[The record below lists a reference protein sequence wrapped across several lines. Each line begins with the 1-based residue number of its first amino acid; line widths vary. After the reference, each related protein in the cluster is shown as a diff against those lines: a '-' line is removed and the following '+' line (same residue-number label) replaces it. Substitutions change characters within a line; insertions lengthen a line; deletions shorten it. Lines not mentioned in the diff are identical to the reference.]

1 MPRCT
6 SLIDNQ
12 NGSIMV
18 SQMASVTLKGLPRPL
33 HLALKKRAEQNRRSL
48 NREIL
53 ATLESA
59 LTPRSRPVEE
69 LLKEA
74 REFRSRLKIWV
85 TEVQVN
91 RCKREGRA

>member
-1 MPRCT
+1 ML

-12 NGSIMV
+12 NGSIMIP
-18 SQMASVTLKGLPRPL
+18 QMPSVTLKGLPRPL

-59 LTPRSRPVEE
+59 LTPSSRPVEE

-74 REFRSRLKIWV
+74 REFRSGLKIWV
-85 TEVQVN
+85 TEDQIN
-91 RCKREGRA
+91 RYKREGRA

>member
-1 MPRCT
+1 MSGYI
-6 SLIDNQ
+6 SLIDNR

-18 SQMASVTLKGLPRPL
+18 SQMPSITLKGLPRPL

-59 LTPRSRPVEE
+59 LTPSSRPVEE

-85 TEVQVN
+85 TEEQIN
-91 RCKREGRA
+91 RYKREGRA

>member
-1 MPRCT
+1 MSGYI
-6 SLIDNQ
+6 SLIDNR
-12 NGSIMV
+12 NGFLMV
-18 SQMASVTLKGLPRPL
+18 PKMPSLTLKGLPRPL

-59 LTPRSRPVEE
+59 LTPSSRPVEE

-74 REFRSRLKIWV
+74 SEFRSRLKIRV
-85 TEVQVN
+85 TEEQIN
-91 RCKREGRA
+91 RYKREGRA